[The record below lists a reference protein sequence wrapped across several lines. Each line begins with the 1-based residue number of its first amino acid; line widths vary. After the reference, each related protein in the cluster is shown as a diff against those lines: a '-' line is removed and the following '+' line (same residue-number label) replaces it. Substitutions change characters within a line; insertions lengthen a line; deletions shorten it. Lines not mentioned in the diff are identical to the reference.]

1 MNKFLFSLL
10 TISFI
15 SGAAYAGEAKVTWQ
29 DPDKY
34 TDIREGNELRESFRE
49 KLFSDFELIF
59 ADLAKQLPD
68 GYLFE
73 VSVTD
78 VDLAGEVNRMH
89 EMRGRS
95 LENIRIVKNIY
106 RPRIAFDYTL
116 TNAAQGLVVS
126 GKEDIKDAAF
136 LSSSGVSPGKTRFG
150 YEERMLKSWF
160 KKQQREK
167 KFPVKDKPA
176 RKTST

>member
-1 MNKFLFSLL
+1 MKNFLLGLL

-49 KLFSDFELIF
+49 KLFSDFELVF

-73 VSVTD
+73 VTVTD
-78 VDLAGEVNRMH
+78 IDLAGEVNRMN
-89 EMRGRS
+89 EMGGRS
-95 LENIRIVKNIY
+95 LENVRIVKNIY
-106 RPRIAFDYTL
+106 RPRIAFDYRL
-116 TNAAQGLVVS
+116 TSAAQGLVVS
-126 GKEDIKDAAF
+126 GKEDIKDLNF
-136 LSSSGVSPGKTRFG
+136 LSSVGGPAVTRFG
-150 YEERMLKSWF
+150 YEERMLKNWF
-160 KKQQREK
+160 KKQQKEK
-167 KFPVKDKPA
+167 KFPVKDKPD
-176 RKTST
+176 RKTPA

>member
-1 MNKFLFSLL
+1 MKKFLLGLL

-15 SGAAYAGEAKVTWQ
+15 GCAAHAGETKVTWQ
-29 DPDKY
+29 DPDNY

-49 KLFSDFELIF
+49 QLFKDFELIF
-59 ADLAKQLPD
+59 ADLAKQLPH

-73 VSVTD
+73 VTVTD
-78 VDLAGEVNRMH
+78 VDLAGEVNRMN

-106 RPRIAFDYTL
+106 RPRIAFNYTL
-116 TNAAQGLVVS
+116 TNAAQGLVAS
-126 GKEDIKDAAF
+126 GKEDIRDNAF
-136 LSSSGVSPGKTRFG
+136 LSSDGSPGKTRFG
-150 YEERMLKSWF
+150 YEEKMLKNWF

-167 KFPVKDKPA
+167 KFPVKEKPGKKA
-176 RKTST
+176 SS

>member
-1 MNKFLFSLL
+1 MKKFLLGLL

-15 SGAAYAGEAKVTWQ
+15 GGAAYAGETKVTWQ

-49 KLFSDFELIF
+49 KLFGDFELIF

-73 VSVTD
+73 VTVTD
-78 VDLAGEVNRMH
+78 VDLAGEVNWMH
-89 EMRGRS
+89 GGS
-95 LENIRIVKNIY
+95 TQNIRIVKNIY
-106 RPRIAFDYTL
+106 RPRISFNYTL
-116 TNAAQGLVVS
+116 TNASQGLVVS
-126 GKEDIKDAAF
+126 GKEDIKDPNF
-136 LSSSGVSPGKTRFG
+136 LSSVGGPAVTRFG
-150 YEERMLKSWF
+150 YEERMLKNWF

-176 RKTST
+176 RKTPT